1 MDKKTFRQIVAQKI
15 IKEKRLKIT
24 QEINNVISKKAGS
37 NLNWDVI
44 HKAKNRFGEEYTVEK
59 INNDKIHLYNS
70 EEDFTGPMGIIV
82 PAFDFYDDE
91 NNLVSQGS

>member
-1 MDKKTFRQIVAQKI
+1 MDKKTFRQIIAQKI
-15 IKEKRLKIT
+15 I
-24 QEINNVISKKAGS
+24 QEQRKVNTKDIRESIKKKAGN
-37 NLNWDVI
+37 NLDWKQI
-44 HKAKNRFGEEYTVEK
+44 HKAKNSFGEEYKVEK
-59 INNDKIHLYNS
+59 VNDKEIRLHNN